1 MNEEYRST
9 GNRKGNRKRILAGIQ
24 IKFVSSQVKKASMQ
38 GIATSGSFLI
48 SRTLNTCYVF
58 QHLTTIKTV

>member
-24 IKFVSSQVKKASMQ
+24 IKFVSSQVKQASMQ
-38 GIATSGSFLI
+38 GTATSGSFLI
-48 SRTLNTCYVF
+48 SRTLNICYVP
-58 QHLTTIKTV
+58 QVLTPPKML